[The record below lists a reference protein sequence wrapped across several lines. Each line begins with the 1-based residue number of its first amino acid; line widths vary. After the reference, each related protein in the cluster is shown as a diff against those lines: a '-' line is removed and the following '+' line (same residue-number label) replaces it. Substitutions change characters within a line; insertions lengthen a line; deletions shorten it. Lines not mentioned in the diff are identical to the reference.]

1 MQNNSAQLREKAFR
15 FYLVLTGLFIASLVA
30 CNLIFQKFFYWT
42 PLAFLDPEGNSE
54 LLSYTFQIS
63 VGIIP
68 YPLTFLVTDL
78 ISEIYGRKRAD
89 QVVYAGLVAS
99 LLLFVIVYLADA
111 APAVDF
117 SPVSDAEFSKVFG
130 RTGVAVAASMVAYLV
145 AQFIDI
151 RIFHFWKRVTRG
163 KHLWVRNNFSTI
175 TSQLIDTA
183 IVLVLLCALG
193 TLPWAMFTV
202 LFLNGFIFKA
212 IVALLDTPVFYLAT
226 WYVRKKLGLKL
237 GEEFEL

>member
-1 MQNNSAQLREKAFR
+1 MADNSAHIREKAFR
-15 FYLVLTGLFIASLVA
+15 FYLVLAGLFIASLVA
-30 CNLIFQKFFYWT
+30 CNLIFQKFFFWT
-42 PLAFLDPEGNSE
+42 PLAFLDPEGKSDF
-54 LLSYTFQIS
+54 LSYTFQIS

-99 LLLFVIVYLADA
+99 VLVFVIVYLADA

-117 SPVSDAEFSKVFG
+117 SPVSDSEFSKVFG

-151 RIFHFWKRVTRG
+151 RIFHFWKRVTHGR
-163 KHLWVRNNFSTI
+163 HLWIRNNFSTI
-175 TSQLIDTA
+175 SSQLIDTA

-193 TLPWAMFTV
+193 ALPWS
-202 LFLNGFIFKA
+202 LFPALFMNGFLFKVL
-212 IVALLDTPVFYLAT
+212 VALLDTPVFYLAT
-226 WYVRKKLGLKL
+226 WYVRRKLGLAL
-237 GEEFEL
+237 GEEYEL